1 MILQISIDEVLSL
14 DVTDVIGKYVK
25 LTPKGNN
32 HQGNCPFHKEKT
44 PSFSVSPSKGFY
56 KCFGCGK
63 HGNAIGFVMDYK
75 KIDFLSAVKA
85 IAADHNITLLE
96 EPRSKEAT
104 IKFNRNEQLYA
115 ANKIA
120 LDWVQEN
127 LNSKENESA
136 LVYVHGRWNRETIAD
151 FGIGFAPDS

>member
-44 PSFSVSPSKGFY
+44 PSFSVSPSKGMY

-63 HGNAIGFVMDYK
+63 HGNAIGFVMD
-75 KIDFLSAVKA
+75 
-85 IAADHNITLLE
+85 
-96 EPRSKEAT
+96 
-104 IKFNRNEQLYA
+104 
-115 ANKIA
+115 
-120 LDWVQEN
+120 
-127 LNSKENESA
+127 
-136 LVYVHGRWNRETIAD
+136 
-151 FGIGFAPDS
+151 